1 MKPKGVFLLSGLI
14 LILSASLLMARR
26 EWTETTLDDFADG
39 QFSAALYASD
49 TGVAGDGAVQWVQTR
64 DIDKDGHFDFVISSS
79 HKGTFGVPAA
89 GDYGFHYDNHI
100 LVDSLFSW
108 NGSGNLV
115 ADYDND
121 GNTDVILSAYDNQAS
136 QTNLWTHIYYGPTWS
151 RRDSIFTGYRCTGIS
166 AADLDYDGLLDLVI
180 SRLTGKALIVYQG
193 GDTVGLNCAQN
204 YASAIGDIDDD
215 GDLDIILAGSAAI
228 LYRGPDFTESA
239 IIPGVDSL
247 TDVSIADMDN
257 DDDLDLIFSAF
268 GDTSYIVLGPSL
280 TSRNT
285 MITSNARGISVARL
299 NADDD
304 LDVIVS
310 NYGKADHSENSLI
323 FYGPNPG
330 STAGTPIFSQWAIGN
345 MVGDYNVDGTLDIC
359 ITNSML
365 EADSSYT
372 NAYSYIYFGPD
383 FSTFDSVR
391 APGASMSTTMDL
403 GNIYD
408 RTNHEYYVSSV
419 FDAERTADWD
429 SVKYLAQA
437 PAGSEFMFYVQTGN
451 TAVPDT
457 SWSDWLNINTGD
469 TLPDSL
475 ASRYIR
481 YRVMLGTNYLQCA
494 RIEEVTIEYPSLPDV
509 LPDTLL
515 SPDADNIPACG
526 TYPLLVR
533 VVNMGEDSAV
543 FPVHAILDSMGTTK
557 YDSAITK
564 TLGVNDTEDVFFGN
578 IYFCPGDSLW
588 IITEMPGDVDPSN
601 DTLFALITATGM
613 KETTP
618 ENLTALFLHP
628 SASPIEIKYTLARD
642 ENVLLSVYDAT
653 GRLVNSLDEGSRKA
667 GQYLITWNCLSNS
680 GRKSGPGVYFVK
692 LETPTTTIT
701 RKLVLVK

>member
-1 MKPKGVFLLSGLI
+1 MKPKGVLLLSGLI
-14 LILSASLLMARR
+14 LILSASFLMARKK
-26 EWTETTLDDFADG
+26 WTETTFEDFADG

-49 TGVAGDGAVQWVQTR
+49 TGVAGNGAVQWVQTR

-79 HKGTFGVPAA
+79 HKGTFDVPAA
-89 GDYGFHYDNHI
+89 GDYGFHFDNRI
-100 LVDSLFSW
+100 LVDSLFGW

-115 ADYDND
+115 VDYDND
-121 GNTDVILSAYDNQAS
+121 GNPDVILSAYDNQAS

-151 RRDSIFTGYRCTGIS
+151 RRDSIFTGYHCTGIS
-166 AADLDYDGLLDLVI
+166 AADLNNDGLLDLVI

-193 GDTVGLNCAQN
+193 GDTVGISCAQN
-204 YASAIGDIDDD
+204 YANAIGDIDND
-215 GDLDIILAGSAAI
+215 GDLDIILAGSTAI

-239 IIPGVDSL
+239 TIPGIDSL
-247 TDVSIADMDN
+247 TDVSIADIDN
-257 DDDLDLIFSAF
+257 DNDLDLLFSAF
-268 GDTSYIVLGPSL
+268 GDTSYVVLGPSL

-299 NADDD
+299 NSDDD
-304 LDVIVS
+304 LDVLVS
-310 NYGKADHSENSLI
+310 NYGTEGHSENSLI

-330 STAGTPIFSQWAIGN
+330 STAGTPLFSQWAIGN

-365 EADSSYT
+365 TVDSSYDD
-372 NAYSYIYFGPD
+372 AYSYIYYGPD
-383 FSTFDSVR
+383 YNTFDSVR

-408 RTNHEYYVSSV
+408 RSNHEYYVSSV

-429 SVKYLAQA
+429 SITYLAQA
-437 PAGSEFMFYVQTGN
+437 PAGSEFMFYIQTGD

-457 SWSDWLNINTGD
+457 SWSGWLNINTGD

-494 RIEEVTIEYPSLPDV
+494 RIEEVTIGYPSLPDV

-515 SPDADNIPACG
+515 SPDPNSIPTCG

-543 FPVHAILDSMGTTK
+543 FPVHAILDSMGTTL
-557 YDSAITK
+557 YDSSIIK
-564 TLGVNDTEDVFFGN
+564 TLGVNDTEDVFFSN

-588 IITEMPGDVDPSN
+588 VITEMPGDVDPSN
-601 DTLFALITATGM
+601 DTLFAIIGAQGMEETVPERITT
-613 KETTP
+613 
-618 ENLTALFLHP
+618 LSVP
-628 SASPIEIKYTLARD
+628 SATSPVEIKYTLANN

-653 GRLVNSLDEGSRKA
+653 GRLIVSLDEGSRKA
-667 GQYLITWNCLSNS
+667 GQHLVTWNSLSNS
-680 GRKSGPGVYFVK
+680 GKKSGPGVYFVR
-692 LETPTTTIT
+692 LETSSATIT